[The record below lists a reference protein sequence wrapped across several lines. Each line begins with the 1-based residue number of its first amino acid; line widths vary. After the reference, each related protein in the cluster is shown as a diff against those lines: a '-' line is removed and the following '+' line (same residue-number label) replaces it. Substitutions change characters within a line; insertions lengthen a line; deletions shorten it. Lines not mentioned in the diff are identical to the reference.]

1 MWLSVLHLI
10 QDSVVL
16 RSYNSH
22 NDYMMQMSAFNSLHD
37 EFYNKQIYDMLD
49 ELQVSVCVDPIH
61 CMCMTLFGMP
71 RLFNLLVFSI
81 EPTML

>member
-49 ELQVSVCVDPIH
+49 ELQVSVCVCGSNSLHVHDTVWHAKTI
-61 CMCMTLFGMP
+61 
-71 RLFNLLVFSI
+71 
-81 EPTML
+81 